1 MSKYNIV
8 MRQKNQSSTYDD
20 LYPES
25 LDTQIKISKDT
36 TGLTSQNVSQALMEL
51 NNKIGESGGGDY
63 LPLTGGNI
71 RGNVNIEGNF
81 GFLKNSEATATEP
94 KIAFELN
101 GSHINVT
108 NSGTKFVLQSDYANY
123 PLAAISKRSGNGSN
137 SITIPTS
144 FKADFLIYYADSGG
158 LTEGV
163 FMYSISKGIYSITL
177 SNEQI
182 NGSNLN
188 ISATSSQIKIT
199 FNSVGEFSADRF
211 NSGLTKY
218 CVYYIGAS

>member
-1 MSKYNIV
+1 MSKYNIT
-8 MRQKNQSSTYDD
+8 MKQKNDSDYDE

-25 LDTQIKISKDT
+25 LDTQIKLSKDT
-36 TGLTSQNVSQALMEL
+36 TGFTGTNVSQVLMEL

-71 RGNVNIEGNF
+71 RGNVNIKGNF
-81 GFLKNSEATATEP
+81 GFLKNSDATEP

-101 GSHINVT
+101 GAHINVT
-108 NSGTKFVLQSDYANY
+108 NSGTEFVLQSSHVNY
-123 PLAAISKRSGNGSN
+123 PLVAISKRSGNGSN

-177 SNEQI
+177 GNEQI
-182 NGSNLN
+182 NGSNLD
-188 ISATSSQIKIT
+188 ISATSSQIKIA
-199 FNSVGEFSADRF
+199 FNSVGEFTANRF
-211 NSGLTKY
+211 NSGLVEY
-218 CVYYIGAS
+218 CVYIVGVS

>member
-1 MSKYNIV
+1 MSKYNIT
-8 MRQKNQSSTYDD
+8 MKQKSDSDYNE

-25 LDTQIKISKDT
+25 LDTQIKLSKDT
-36 TGLTSQNVSQALMEL
+36 TGFTGTNVSQVLMEL

-71 RGNVNIEGNF
+71 RGNVNIEGSL
-81 GFLKNSEATATEP
+81 GFLKAEATEP
-94 KIAFELN
+94 KIKLELN
-101 GSHINVT
+101 GAHINVT
-108 NSGTKFVLQSDYANY
+108 NSGTEFVLQSGYVNY
-123 PLAAISKRSGNGSN
+123 PLVAISKRSGNGSN

-177 SNEQI
+177 GNEQI

-211 NSGLTKY
+211 NSGLTEY
-218 CVYYIGAS
+218 CVYIVGVS

>member
-1 MSKYNIV
+1 MSKYNIT
-8 MRQKNQSSTYDD
+8 MKQKSDSDYDE

-25 LDTQIKISKDT
+25 LDTQIKLSKDT
-36 TGLTSQNVSQALMEL
+36 TGFTGTNVSQVLMEL

-71 RGNVNIEGNF
+71 RGNVNIEGSL
-81 GFLKNSEATATEP
+81 GFLKAEATEP
-94 KIAFELN
+94 EIKLELN
-101 GSHINVT
+101 GAHINVT
-108 NSGTKFVLQSDYANY
+108 NSGTEFVLQSGYVNY
-123 PLAAISKRSGNGSN
+123 PLVAISKRSGNGSD

-177 SNEQI
+177 GNEQI
-182 NGSNLN
+182 NGSNLD
-188 ISATSSQIKIT
+188 ISATSSRIKIT

-211 NSGLTKY
+211 NSGLAEY
-218 CVYYIGAS
+218 CVYIVGVS

>member
-81 GFLKNSEATATEP
+81 GFLNDSTATDP
-94 KIAFELN
+94 DITFELN
-101 GSHINVT
+101 GPHINVI
-108 NSGTKFVLQSDYANY
+108 NNGNKFVLQSNYINY
-123 PLAAISKRSGNGSN
+123 PLAAIVKRSGNGSN
-137 SITIPTS
+137 SINIPTS
-144 FKADFLIYYADSGG
+144 FKADFLIYYADAGG

-163 FMYSISKGIYSITL
+163 FMCSISKGIYSIIL
-177 SNEQI
+177 GNKQL
-182 NGSNLN
+182 NGSNLD

-199 FNSVGEFSADRF
+199 FNSVGEFSANRF
-211 NSGLTKY
+211 NSGLIEY
-218 CVYYIGAS
+218 CVYYIGTL

>member
-1 MSKYNIV
+1 MN
-8 MRQKNQSSTYDD
+8 
-20 LYPES
+20 L
-25 LDTQIKISKDT
+25 
-36 TGLTSQNVSQALMEL
+36 
-51 NNKIGESGGGDY
+51 GGGDY

-81 GFLKNSEATATEP
+81 GFLKNSAATEP

-101 GSHINVT
+101 ESHINVT
-108 NSGTKFVLQSDYANY
+108 NSGTKFVLQSGYVNY
-123 PLAAISKRSGNGSN
+123 PLVAISERSGNGSN

-144 FKADFLIYYADSGG
+144 FKADFLIYYANSGG
-158 LTEGV
+158 LSEGV

-177 SNEQI
+177 GNEQI

-199 FNSVGEFSADRF
+199 FNSIGEFSANRF
-211 NSGLTKY
+211 NSGLVKY
-218 CVYYIGAS
+218 CVYIVGVS

>member
-1 MSKYNIV
+1 MSKYNIT
-8 MRQKNQSSTYDD
+8 MKQKNDSDYNE

-25 LDTQIKISKDT
+25 LDTQIKLSKDT
-36 TGLTSQNVSQALMEL
+36 TGFTGTNVSQVLMEL

-81 GFLKNSEATATEP
+81 GFLKNSTETKP

-108 NSGTKFVLQSDYANY
+108 NSLTKFVLQSDHVNY
-123 PLAAISKRSGNGSN
+123 PLVAITKRSGNGSN

-144 FKADFLIYYADSGG
+144 FKADFLIYYADAGG

-163 FMYSISKGIYSITL
+163 FMYSISKQIYNITL
-177 SNEQI
+177 GNEQI
-182 NGSNLN
+182 NGSNLD
-188 ISATSSQIKIT
+188 ISATSSQIKIN
-199 FNSVGEFSADRF
+199 FNSVGEFTANRF
-211 NSGLTKY
+211 NSGLGEY
-218 CVYYIGAS
+218 CVYIVGVS

>member
-1 MSKYNIV
+1 MSKYNITIK
-8 MRQKNQSSTYDD
+8 QKNDSDYDE

-25 LDTQIKISKDT
+25 LDTQIKLSKDT
-36 TGLTSQNVSQALMEL
+36 TGFTGTNVSQVLMEL

-81 GFLKNSEATATEP
+81 GFLKNSAATEP
-94 KIAFELN
+94 KIAFKLN

-108 NSGTKFVLQSDYANY
+108 NSGTEFVLQSGNVNY
-123 PLAAISKRSGNGSN
+123 PLVAISKRSGNGSN

-158 LTEGV
+158 LSEGV

-177 SNEQI
+177 DNEQI

-199 FNSVGEFSADRF
+199 FNSVGEFSANRF
-211 NSGLTKY
+211 NSGLVEY
-218 CVYYIGAS
+218 CVYIVGVS

>member
-51 NNKIGESGGGDY
+51 NNKIGESGGGY

-81 GFLKNSEATATEP
+81 GFLKNSEATEP

-108 NSGTKFVLQSDYANY
+108 NSGTKFVLQSDYTNY

-144 FKADFLIYYADSGG
+144 FKADFLIYYANSGG

-163 FMYSISKGIYSITL
+163 FMYSISKRIYSITL
-177 SNEQI
+177 GNVQI
-182 NGSNLN
+182 NGSNLD
-188 ISATSSQIKIT
+188 ISATSSQIKII
-199 FNSVGEFSADRF
+199 FDSVGEFSARRF
-211 NSGLTKY
+211 NSGLAEY

>member
-1 MSKYNIV
+1 MSKYNIT
-8 MRQKNQSSTYDD
+8 MKQKNDSGYNE

-25 LDTQIKISKDT
+25 LDTQIKLSKDT
-36 TGLTSQNVSQALMEL
+36 TGFTGTNVSEVLMEL

-81 GFLKNSEATATEP
+81 GFLKNSGATEP

-101 GSHINVT
+101 GTHINVT
-108 NSGTKFVLQSDYANY
+108 NSGTEFVLQSGYVNY
-123 PLAAISKRSGNGSN
+123 PLVAISKRSGNGSN

-158 LTEGV
+158 LSEGV
-163 FMYSISKGIYSITL
+163 FMYSISKEICSITL
-177 SNEQI
+177 GNQQI

-188 ISATSSQIKIT
+188 ISATSSQIKII
-199 FNSVGEFSADRF
+199 FDPVGEFSAKRF
-211 NSGLTKY
+211 NSGLVEY
-218 CVYYIGAS
+218 CVYIVGVS

>member
-1 MSKYNIV
+1 MSKYNIT
-8 MRQKNQSSTYDD
+8 MKQKNDSNYDE

-25 LDTQIKISKDT
+25 LDTQIKLSKDT
-36 TGLTSQNVSQALMEL
+36 TGFTGTNVSEVLMEL
-51 NNKIGESGGGDY
+51 NSKIGESGGGDY

-81 GFLKNSEATATEP
+81 GFLKNSEATEP

-144 FKADFLIYYADSGG
+144 FKADFLIYYANSGG

-177 SNEQI
+177 GNAQI

-188 ISATSSQIKIT
+188 ISATSSQIKII
-199 FNSVGEFSADRF
+199 FNSVGEFTANRF
-211 NSGLTKY
+211 NSGLVEY
-218 CVYYIGAS
+218 CVYIVGVS

>member
-1 MSKYNIV
+1 MN
-8 MRQKNQSSTYDD
+8 
-20 LYPES
+20 L
-25 LDTQIKISKDT
+25 
-36 TGLTSQNVSQALMEL
+36 
-51 NNKIGESGGGDY
+51 GGGDY

-81 GFLKNSEATATEP
+81 GFLKNSGATEP

-101 GSHINVT
+101 GPHINVT
-108 NSGTKFVLQSDYANY
+108 NSGTEFVLQSGNVNY
-123 PLAAISKRSGNGSN
+123 PLVAISKRSGNGSN

-163 FMYSISKGIYSITL
+163 FMYSISKKIYSITL
-177 SNEQI
+177 GNEQI

-199 FNSVGEFSADRF
+199 FNSVGEFSAKRF
-211 NSGLTKY
+211 NSGLVEY
-218 CVYYIGAS
+218 CVYIVGVS

>member
-1 MSKYNIV
+1 MN
-8 MRQKNQSSTYDD
+8 
-20 LYPES
+20 L
-25 LDTQIKISKDT
+25 
-36 TGLTSQNVSQALMEL
+36 
-51 NNKIGESGGGDY
+51 GGGDY

-81 GFLKNSEATATEP
+81 GFLKNSGATEP

-101 GSHINVT
+101 GAHINVT
-108 NSGTKFVLQSDYANY
+108 NSGTKFVLQSGYVNY
-123 PLAAISKRSGNGSN
+123 PLVAISKRSGNGSN

-144 FKADFLIYYADSGG
+144 FQADFLIYYADSGG

-177 SNEQI
+177 GNEQI

-199 FNSVGEFSADRF
+199 FNSVGEFSANRF
-211 NSGLTKY
+211 NSGLVEY
-218 CVYYIGAS
+218 CVYIVGVS

>member
-1 MSKYNIV
+1 MSKYNIT
-8 MRQKNQSSTYDD
+8 MKQKSDSDYDE

-25 LDTQIKISKDT
+25 LDTQIKLSKDT
-36 TGLTSQNVSQALMEL
+36 TGFTGTNVSQVLMEL

-81 GFLKNSEATATEP
+81 GFLKNSDATEP

-101 GSHINVT
+101 GPHINVT
-108 NSGTKFVLQSDYANY
+108 NSGTEFVLQSGYVNY
-123 PLAAISKRSGNGSN
+123 PLVAISKRSGNGSN

-163 FMYSISKGIYSITL
+163 FMYSISKKIYSITL
-177 SNEQI
+177 GNEQI
-182 NGSNLN
+182 NGTELN

-199 FNSVGEFSADRF
+199 FNSVGEFSANRF
-211 NSGLTKY
+211 NSGLNEY
-218 CVYYIGAS
+218 CVYIVGAS

>member
-1 MSKYNIV
+1 MSKYNIT
-8 MRQKNQSSTYDD
+8 MKQKSDSDYDE

-25 LDTQIKISKDT
+25 LDTQIKLSKDT
-36 TGLTSQNVSQALMEL
+36 TGFTGTNVSQVLMEL

-71 RGNVNIEGNF
+71 RGNVNIEGSL
-81 GFLKNSEATATEP
+81 GFLKAEATEP
-94 KIAFELN
+94 KIKLELN
-101 GSHINVT
+101 GAHINVT
-108 NSGTKFVLQSDYANY
+108 NSGTEFVLQSGYVNY
-123 PLAAISKRSGNGSN
+123 PLVAISKRSGNGSN

-177 SNEQI
+177 GNEQI
-182 NGSNLN
+182 HGSSLN

-199 FNSVGEFSADRF
+199 FNSVGEFSANRF
-211 NSGLTKY
+211 NSGLAEY
-218 CVYYIGAS
+218 CVYIVGVS

>member
-1 MSKYNIV
+1 MSKYNIT
-8 MRQKNQSSTYDD
+8 MKQKSDSDYNE

-25 LDTQIKISKDT
+25 LDTQIKLSKDT
-36 TGLTSQNVSQALMEL
+36 TGFTGTNVSQVLMEL

-71 RGNVNIEGNF
+71 RGNVNIEGSL
-81 GFLKNSEATATEP
+81 GFLKAEATEP
-94 KIAFELN
+94 EIKLELN
-101 GSHINVT
+101 GAHINVT
-108 NSGTKFVLQSDYANY
+108 NSGAEFVLQSGYVNY
-123 PLAAISKRSGNGSN
+123 PLVAISKRSGNGSN

-177 SNEQI
+177 GNEQI

-199 FNSVGEFSADRF
+199 FNSVGEFSANRF

-218 CVYYIGAS
+218 CVYIVGVS

>member
-1 MSKYNIV
+1 MSKYNIT
-8 MRQKNQSSTYDD
+8 MKQKNDSDYDE

-25 LDTQIKISKDT
+25 LDTQIKLSKDT
-36 TGLTSQNVSQALMEL
+36 TGFTGTNVSEVLMEL

-81 GFLKNSEATATEP
+81 GFLKNSGATEP

-101 GSHINVT
+101 GPHINVT
-108 NSGTKFVLQSDYANY
+108 NSETKFVLQSGYVNY
-123 PLAAISKRSGNGSN
+123 PLVAISKRSGNGSN

-163 FMYSISKGIYSITL
+163 FMYSISKKIYSITL
-177 SNEQI
+177 GNEQI

-199 FNSVGEFSADRF
+199 FNSAGEFSANRF
-211 NSGLTKY
+211 NSGLSEY
-218 CVYYIGAS
+218 CVYIVGVS

>member
-36 TGLTSQNVSQALMEL
+36 TGLTSQTVSQALMEL

-71 RGNVNIEGNF
+71 RGNVNIEGSL
-81 GFLKNSEATATEP
+81 GFLKAEATEP
-94 KIAFELN
+94 KIKLELN
-101 GSHINVT
+101 GTHINVT
-108 NSGTKFVLQSDYANY
+108 NSGTNFVLQSDYINY
-123 PLAAISKRSGNGSN
+123 PLVAISKRSGNGSN

-163 FMYSISKGIYSITL
+163 FMYSISKQIYSITL
-177 SNEQI
+177 GDRQI

-199 FNSVGEFSADRF
+199 FGSVGEFSANRF
-211 NSGLTKY
+211 NSGLANY
-218 CVYYIGAS
+218 CVYIVGVS

>member
-1 MSKYNIV
+1 MSKYNIT
-8 MRQKNQSSTYDD
+8 MKQKNDSDYDE

-25 LDTQIKISKDT
+25 LDTQIKLSKDT
-36 TGLTSQNVSQALMEL
+36 TGFTGTNVSQVLMEL
-51 NNKIGESGGGDY
+51 NNKIGESGGGNY

-81 GFLKNSEATATEP
+81 GFLKNSDATEP

-101 GSHINVT
+101 GTHINVT
-108 NSGTKFVLQSDYANY
+108 NSGTEFVLQSGYVNY
-123 PLAAISKRSGNGSN
+123 PLVAISERTGNGSN

-158 LTEGV
+158 LAGGV
-163 FMYSISKGIYSITL
+163 FMYSISKKIYSITL
-177 SNEQI
+177 DNAQI
-182 NGSNLN
+182 HGSNLN

-199 FNSVGEFSADRF
+199 FNSIGEFSANRF
-211 NSGLTKY
+211 NSGLAKY
-218 CVYYIGAS
+218 CVYIVGVS

>member
-1 MSKYNIV
+1 MSKYNII
-8 MRQKNQSSTYDD
+8 MKQKNQSSTYDD

-51 NNKIGESGGGDY
+51 NNKIGESGGDY

-81 GFLKNSEATATEP
+81 GFIKNSTATEP

-101 GSHINVT
+101 ESHINVT
-108 NSGTKFVLQSDYANY
+108 NSGTNFVLQSDYVNY
-123 PLAAISKRSGNGSN
+123 PLVAISKRSGNGSN

-163 FMYSISKGIYSITL
+163 FMYSISKGIYSMTL
-177 SNEQI
+177 GNEQI

-188 ISATSSQIKIT
+188 ISATSSQIKII
-199 FNSVGEFSADRF
+199 FNSVGEFTANRF
-211 NSGLTKY
+211 NSGLVEY
-218 CVYYIGAS
+218 CVYIVGVS

>member
-1 MSKYNIV
+1 MSKYNIT
-8 MRQKNQSSTYDD
+8 MKQKNDSDYDE

-25 LDTQIKISKDT
+25 LDTQIKLSKDT
-36 TGLTSQNVSQALMEL
+36 TGFTGTNVSQVLMEL

-81 GFLKNSEATATEP
+81 GFLKNSGATEP

-101 GSHINVT
+101 GPHINVT
-108 NSGTKFVLQSDYANY
+108 NSGTEFVLQSGYVNY
-123 PLAAISKRSGNGSN
+123 PLVAISKRSGNGSN

-177 SNEQI
+177 GNEQI

-188 ISATSSQIKIT
+188 ISATSSQIKII
-199 FNSVGEFSADRF
+199 FNSAGEFSAKRF
-211 NSGLTKY
+211 NSGLAEY
-218 CVYYIGAS
+218 CVYIVGAS

>member
-1 MSKYNIV
+1 MSKYNIS
-8 MRQKNQSSTYDD
+8 MKQKSDSDYNE

-25 LDTQIKISKDT
+25 LDTQIKLSKDT
-36 TGLTSQNVSQALMEL
+36 TGFTGTNVSQVLMEL

-71 RGNVNIEGNF
+71 RGNVNVEGNF
-81 GFLKNSEATATEP
+81 GLLRNSTATEP
-94 KIAFELN
+94 EIAFELN

-108 NSGTKFVLQSDYANY
+108 NSGTEFVLQSNYVNY
-123 PLAAISKRSGNGSN
+123 PLVAITKRSGNGSN

-144 FKADFLIYYADSGG
+144 FKADFLIYYANSGG

-163 FMYSISKGIYSITL
+163 FMYSISKKIYSITL
-177 SNEQI
+177 GNEQI

-188 ISATSSQIKIT
+188 ISATSSQIKII
-199 FNSVGEFSADRF
+199 FNSVGEFTANRF
-211 NSGLTKY
+211 NSGLGKY
-218 CVYYIGAS
+218 CVYIVGV

>member
-1 MSKYNIV
+1 MSKYNIT
-8 MRQKNQSSTYDD
+8 MKQKNDSDYDE

-25 LDTQIKISKDT
+25 LDTQIKLSKDT
-36 TGLTSQNVSQALMEL
+36 TGFTGTNVSQVLMEL

-81 GFLKNSEATATEP
+81 GFLKNSAATEP

-108 NSGTKFVLQSDYANY
+108 NSGTEFVLQSGYVNY
-123 PLAAISKRSGNGSN
+123 PLVAISKRSGNGSN

-158 LTEGV
+158 LSEGV

-177 SNEQI
+177 GNEQI

-199 FNSVGEFSADRF
+199 FNSVGEFSANRF
-211 NSGLTKY
+211 NSGLVEY
-218 CVYYIGAS
+218 CVYIVGVL

>member
-1 MSKYNIV
+1 MSKYNIT
-8 MRQKNQSSTYDD
+8 MKQKNDSDYDE

-25 LDTQIKISKDT
+25 LDTQIKLSKDT
-36 TGLTSQNVSQALMEL
+36 TGFTGTNVSQVLMEL
-51 NNKIGESGGGDY
+51 NSKIGESGGGDY

-71 RGNVNIEGNF
+71 RGNVNVEGNF
-81 GFLKNSEATATEP
+81 GLLKNSTATEP
-94 KIAFELN
+94 EIAFELN

-108 NSGTKFVLQSDYANY
+108 NSGTEFVLQSDYVNY
-123 PLAAISKRSGNGSN
+123 PLVAITKRSGNGSN

-163 FMYSISKGIYSITL
+163 FMYSISKEIYSITL
-177 SNEQI
+177 GNEQI

-188 ISATSSQIKIT
+188 ISATSSQIKII
-199 FNSVGEFSADRF
+199 FNSVGEFTANRF
-211 NSGLTKY
+211 NSGLGKY
-218 CVYYIGAS
+218 CVYIVGVS

>member
-1 MSKYNIV
+1 MSKYNIT
-8 MRQKNQSSTYDD
+8 MKQKNDSDYDE

-25 LDTQIKISKDT
+25 LDTQIKLSKDT
-36 TGLTSQNVSQALMEL
+36 TGFTGTNVSQVLMEL
-51 NNKIGESGGGDY
+51 NNKIGESGGGNY

-81 GFLKNSEATATEP
+81 GFLKNSDATEP

-101 GSHINVT
+101 GTHINVT
-108 NSGTKFVLQSDYANY
+108 NSGTEFVLQSGYVNY
-123 PLAAISKRSGNGSN
+123 PLVAISERTGNGSN

-177 SNEQI
+177 GNAQI

-199 FNSVGEFSADRF
+199 FNSVGEFSANRF
-211 NSGLTKY
+211 NSGLAKY
-218 CVYYIGAS
+218 CVYIVGVS